1 MKLDKP
7 IREWKTKYIEKELN
21 RVDAEFWAWQADG
34 AKPAHDIESYAEDL
48 AEELRNR
55 GYDY

>member
-1 MKLDKP
+1 MRRREDV
-7 IREWKTKYIEKELN
+7 REWKTKKLL
-21 RVDAEFWAWQADG
+21 AEIARADGDFWAWQADG
-34 AKPAHDIESYAEDL
+34 PKPGYDCEAYAEEL